1 MRFARS
7 AAGLCVISAC
17 TRSTIRRSIRPPVI
31 NVCIVSALVSFTLHP
46 FAVRNRGTESGIGVR
61 SLRIFLSLS
70 FSHIY
75 IYIYIPHIC
84 ICTVRR
90 TDGMVQFTKIKN
102 NKPQRPVSPS
112 LPRPQYLIIQ
122 SHSKKPQKTGREIK
136 TVKLNLKISVDLDT
150 FAVTIFIHRRET
162 NLIVST

>member
-7 AAGLCVISAC
+7 AAGLRVISAC
-17 TRSTIRRSIRPPVI
+17 TRSTIRRSIWPPVI

-70 FSHIY
+70 LSLSIY

-122 SHSKKPQKTGREIK
+122 SHSKKNRKKREER
-136 TVKLNLKISVDLDT
+136 LKP
-150 FAVTIFIHRRET
+150 
-162 NLIVST
+162 

>member
-7 AAGLCVISAC
+7 AAGLRVISAC

-70 FSHIY
+70 LSHIY

-122 SHSKKPQKTGREIK
+122 SHWKKPQKTGREIK

-150 FAVTIFIHRRET
+150 FAVTIFIYRRET